1 MIIRL
6 LSLLLLLPLVTACV
20 GAATVSDMEK
30 RSNYGR
36 QLVIPENYQA
46 VYRRVDDELS
56 RCLTHNWGMRRF
68 QEKKWKSNLYPEIRK
83 GEVILEG
90 NGGIRFLML
99 IEPIDEQNTRVD
111 FVGWSGGGISPG
123 ATWHTPYV
131 RHWAKFIEEGK
142 PFCPD

>member
-6 LSLLLLLPLVTACV
+6 LSLLLLLPLVTACAV

-30 RSNYGR
+30 YSNYRR

-90 NGGIRFLML
+90 IGGIQFLML
-99 IEPIDEQNTRVD
+99 IEPIDEHNTRVD
-111 FVGWSGGGISPG
+111 FFGWSGSRITPG
-123 ATWHTPYV
+123 HTPYV
-131 RHWAKFIEEGK
+131 RQWAKFIDEGK

>member
-6 LSLLLLLPLVTACV
+6 LSLLLLLPLVTACAV

-30 RSNYGR
+30 RSNYRR

-46 VYRRVDDELS
+46 VYRKVDDELS

-90 NGGIRFLML
+90 IGGIQFLML

-111 FVGWSGGGISPG
+111 LFGWSGNS
-123 ATWHTPYV
+123 TTPMPRNDV
-131 RHWAKFIEEGK
+131 LHWAKFIEEGK
-142 PFCPD
+142 PFCRN